1 MTFDDLIGK
10 HLNMTVDF
18 DAKTGKSIIGK
29 QFIDDLREGPMGENV
44 VMLRREGAD
53 SVPVSVS
60 KFLSVV
66 EENCKIYGED
76 VVFADI

>member
-53 SVPVSVS
+53 SVPVAVS